1 MTILQ
6 TFMGITL
13 LTTSLT
19 GEATGKIGR
28 YGSTAIQYVCCG
40 GKEATGF
47 VVTSNL
53 SQATSNLA
61 YCASGLLEAG
71 ETGFK
76 NISRSTNLIR
86 DEEYRDLNVKFNFKT
101 APGTCDQIENRKSDI
116 VNAHRMGRTTIG
128 GFSGLVLVPDP
139 QLNNSKGSTI
149 KLTNEIKESN
159 KKLEV
164 WQSPYSAHAVSL
176 VVRSYLANQR
186 QATSKVKSRGEVKG
200 STRKIYRQKGTG
212 GARHG
217 SRYAPQFRGGGISF
231 GPTGQENY
239 HCQINKKTKEANKF
253 LTQLKLNAKKV
264 LIIFSTQES
273 KNEATKRAF
282 RDQIIITGLE
292 AKDYRNIDLDHPVV
306 FTPKQLVGNEY
317 SLKAKNASL
326 WEKFRSTSYSTID
339 NEIKPGEIDQAQ
351 KEKKITID

>member
-1 MTILQ
+1 TEINIINQ
-6 TFMGITL
+6 KQEIVG
-13 LTTSLT
+13 
-19 GEATGKIGR
+19 
-28 YGSTAIQYVCCG
+28 
-40 GKEATGF
+40 
-47 VVTSNL
+47 NL
-53 SQATSNLA
+53 P
-61 YCASGLLEAG
+61 
-71 ETGFK
+71 
-76 NISRSTNLIR
+76 
-86 DEEYRDLNVKFNFKT
+86 LN
-101 APGTCDQIENRKSDI
+101 S
-116 VNAHRMGRTTIG
+116 
-128 GFSGLVLVPDP
+128 
-139 QLNNSKGSTI
+139 
-149 KLTNEIKESN
+149 
-159 KKLEV
+159 EV

-239 HCQINKKTKEANKF
+239 HCQINKKVRKKALQSVLSKKNAKGEIMVIDKINLSEYKTKEANKF

-282 RDQIIITGLE
+282 RNLPKIAMTNSKIVNTYAMRNIIRQELIHFSAKKNQELRKEIQQKNQELRKTKLCDQIIITGLE